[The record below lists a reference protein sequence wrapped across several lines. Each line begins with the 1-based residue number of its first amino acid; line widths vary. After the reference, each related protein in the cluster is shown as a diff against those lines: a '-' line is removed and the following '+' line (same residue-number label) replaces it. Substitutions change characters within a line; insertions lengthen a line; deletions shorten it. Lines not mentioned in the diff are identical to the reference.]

1 MQRLPSACSRVLL
14 VAMALGAA
22 APARAIPAFARK
34 YGTSCLTCHTVYPK
48 LTPFGEAFRRNGY
61 RFPGIDSDYVKQE
74 TVPLGQEANKK
85 TFPRSVWPATLPT
98 SLPVAIGFNGQAALY
113 PDSSASIPRTN
124 KAAGGAATTF
134 SFDDMVAEAHLWLGA
149 ALSDTVTTWGELT
162 LANDGSTSVEHAQ
175 LLFNDLLG
183 PPHLLNLVVGKGF
196 PTLSSFGPHSSY
208 AADAQIPN
216 LPVTALYGIGGDSF
230 VLVDSYTGVEV
241 NGVVEGR
248 FQYATG
254 LSNGKNS
261 FGAAFNSENAYASA
275 GYKLGGMRLDGEG
288 DTGPKDAM
296 RPWAEESLT
305 VHGFVYHSAEHF
317 ATPGGPDTSSSRDT
331 SFTAGGGLRALYG
344 SAELDLGYYRQAH
357 DHGTD
362 TLGKVTADALY
373 GELSYVVYPWLVPTL
388 RVERVGLRPSGGSS
402 VSDLH
407 LMPALAFLIRPN
419 VKLVVAGNVESADG
433 FPSPGGAPAAWA
445 GGSGDSGALTIT
457 PKTSD
462 PKAKLTELES
472 LTFFLAW
479 AI

>member
-1 MQRLPSACSRVLL
+1 MQRLPSACSRVVL

-22 APARAIPAFARK
+22 APAAAIPAFARK

-134 SFDDMVAEAHLWLGA
+134 SFDDMVAEAHLWLGG

-162 LANDGSTSVEHAQ
+162 LANDGSTSLEHAQ

-183 PPHLLNLVVGKGF
+183 PPHVLNLVVGKGF

-216 LPVTALYGIGGDSF
+216 LPVTAMYGTGGDSF

-248 FQYATG
+248 LQYATG
-254 LSNGKNS
+254 LTNGKNS
-261 FGAAFNSENAYASA
+261 FGASFNSENAYASA

-344 SAELDLGYYRQAH
+344 SAELDLGYYRQSH

-388 RVERVGLRPSGGSS
+388 RIERVGLRPSGGSS

-407 LMPALAFLIRPN
+407 LMPAVAFLIRPN

-433 FPSPGGAPAAWA
+433 FPSPGGTPAAWA

>member
-1 MQRLPSACSRVLL
+1 MQRTPSICSRLL
-14 VAMALGAA
+14 FVFVTLAIA
-22 APARAIPAFARK
+22 APAGAIPAFARK

-48 LTPFGEAFRRNGY
+48 LTPFGEAFRRDGY
-61 RFPGIDSDYVKQE
+61 RFPGVDSDYVKQE

-113 PDSSASIPRTN
+113 PDSSASAPRTN
-124 KAAGGAATTF
+124 KAAGGSATTF

-162 LANDGSTSVEHAQ
+162 LANDGTSSLEHAQ

-183 PPHLLNLVVGKGF
+183 PPHVLNVVVGKGF
-196 PTLSSFGPHSSY
+196 PTLSSFAPHSSY
-208 AADAQIPN
+208 AADQQIPN
-216 LPVTALYGIGGDSF
+216 LPVTGMYGTSGDPF
-230 VLVDSYTGVEV
+230 VLVDNYTGLEV

-248 FQYATG
+248 FHYAAG
-254 LSNGKNS
+254 LTNGKNS
-261 FGAAFNSENAYASA
+261 FAASFNSENAYASA

-288 DTGPKDAM
+288 DTGPKDAL

-317 ATPGGPDTSSSRDT
+317 ATPGGPATSSSRDT
-331 SFTAGGGLRALYG
+331 SLSVGAGLRALYG
-344 SAELDLGYYRQAH
+344 SVELDLGYYAQSH

-362 TLGKVTADALY
+362 SLGKVTADALY
-373 GELSYVVYPWLVPTL
+373 GELSYIVYPWLVPTL
-388 RVERVGLRPSGGSS
+388 RVERVGLRPSGGQS

-407 LMPALAFLIRPN
+407 LMPAVAFAIRPN
-419 VKLVVAGNVESADG
+419 VKLVVAGNIESADG
-433 FPSPGGAPAAWA
+433 FPSPGGMPAAWA
-445 GGSGDSGALTIT
+445 GGSGDSGALTVT

-472 LTFFLAW
+472 ITFFLAW